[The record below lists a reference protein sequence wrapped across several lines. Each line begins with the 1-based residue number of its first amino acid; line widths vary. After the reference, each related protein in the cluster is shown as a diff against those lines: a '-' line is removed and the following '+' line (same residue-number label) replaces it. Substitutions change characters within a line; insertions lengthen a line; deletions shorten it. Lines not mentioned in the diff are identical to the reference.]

1 MFCGK
6 CGKEVPDG
14 AVACPACGAPTG
26 APTDTA
32 PTPPPQRAPTPPK
45 APVSKGK
52 IIGLSILGVIALLII
67 AGIVWAFIPNDKTR
81 IEDEL
86 YRIMEEE
93 YHANTDLFTVEKIAQ
108 FAEIESDEL
117 DGVLYA
123 FTIRTCGGDLQSG
136 MMSIEVS
143 KEKDKKNKERTFDLV
158 EMPALFYQIKDLGL
172 K

>member
-32 PTPPPQRAPTPPK
+32 PTPPPQSAPTPPK

-52 IIGLSILGVIALLII
+52 AIGLSILGVIVLLI
-67 AGIVWAFIPNDKTR
+67 AGLIVWAFIPNNKTR

-93 YHANTDLFTVEKIAQ
+93 YHANTDLFSVEKITPIM
-108 FAEIESDEL
+108 EGKGESGEFN
-117 DGVLYA
+117 VYV

-136 MMSIEVS
+136 VAMMTKDDKGRTIELS
-143 KEKDKKNKERTFDLV
+143 HA
-158 EMPALFYQIKDLGL
+158 PALFDQVKALNL

>member
-14 AVACPACGAPTG
+14 STACPACGAPTD
-26 APTDTA
+26 APTGAA
-32 PTPPPQRAPTPPK
+32 PTPPPQPPK

-52 IIGLSILGVIALLII
+52 VIGFSILGVIVVLIL
-67 AGIVWAFIPNDKTR
+67 GLIVWAFIPNDKTR

-93 YHANTDLFTVEKIAQ
+93 YNASGDLFSVEKISPIMKG
-108 FAEIESDEL
+108 EIEE
-117 DGVLYA
+117 GKANFYV

-136 MMSIEVS
+136 VAVVS
-143 KEKDKKNKERTFDLV
+143 KEKDKDRKIEIARTPDLFDQI
-158 EMPALFYQIKDLGL
+158 EALNL

>member
-6 CGKEVPDG
+6 CGKEMPDG
-14 AVACPACGAPTG
+14 STACPACGAPTD
-26 APTDTA
+26 APTGAA
-32 PTPPPQRAPTPPK
+32 PTPPPQPPK

-52 IIGLSILGVIALLII
+52 VIGFSILGVIVVLIL
-67 AGIVWAFIPNDKTR
+67 GLIVWAFIPNDKTR

-93 YHANTDLFTVEKIAQ
+93 YNASGDLFSVEKISP
-108 FAEIESDEL
+108 FMKGESEE
-117 DGVLYA
+117 GEVNVYV

-136 MMSIEVS
+136 AAMVS
-143 KEKDKKNKERTFDLV
+143 KEKDKER
-158 EMPALFYQIKDLGL
+158 EINIIKAPQLFRQIKSLRL

>member
-26 APTDTA
+26 APTDTT
-32 PTPPPQRAPTPPK
+32 PTPPPQSAPTPPK

-52 IIGLSILGVIALLII
+52 AIGLSILGVIVLLI
-67 AGIVWAFIPNDKTR
+67 AGLIVWAFIPNNKTR

-93 YHANTDLFTVEKIAQ
+93 YHANTDLFSVEKITPIM
-108 FAEIESDEL
+108 EGKDERDEL
-117 DGVLYA
+117 NVYV

-136 MMSIEVS
+136 VAMMTKDDKGRTIELS
-143 KEKDKKNKERTFDLV
+143 HA
-158 EMPALFYQIKDLGL
+158 PALFDQVKALNL

>member
-32 PTPPPQRAPTPPK
+32 PTPPQPPK

-52 IIGLSILGVIALLII
+52 VIGFSILGVIVVLIL
-67 AGIVWAFIPNDKTR
+67 GLIVWAFIPNDKTR

-93 YHANTDLFTVEKIAQ
+93 YNASGDLFSVEKISP
-108 FAEIESDEL
+108 IMKGESEE
-117 DGVLYA
+117 GKANVYV

-136 MMSIEVS
+136 VAVVS
-143 KEKDKKNKERTFDLV
+143 KEKDKDRKIEIAHTPDLFDQI
-158 EMPALFYQIKDLGL
+158 EALNL

>member
-6 CGKEVPDG
+6 CGKEMPDG
-14 AVACPACGAPTG
+14 AVACPACGAPTD
-26 APTDTA
+26 APTGAA
-32 PTPPPQRAPTPPK
+32 PTPPPQPPK

-52 IIGLSILGVIALLII
+52 VIGFSILGVIVVLIL
-67 AGIVWAFIPNDKTR
+67 GLIVWAFIPNDKTR

-93 YHANTDLFTVEKIAQ
+93 YNASGDLFSVEKISP
-108 FAEIESDEL
+108 ILKGESEE
-117 DGVLYA
+117 GEANVYV

-136 MMSIEVS
+136 AAMVS
-143 KEKDKKNKERTFDLV
+143 KEKDKER
-158 EMPALFYQIKDLGL
+158 EINIIEAPQLFRQIKSLRL

>member
-14 AVACPACGAPTG
+14 AVTCPACGAPTG

-32 PTPPPQRAPTPPK
+32 PTPPPQSAPTPPK

-52 IIGLSILGVIALLII
+52 AIGLSILGVIVLLI
-67 AGIVWAFIPNDKTR
+67 AGLIVWAFIPNNKTR

-93 YHANTDLFTVEKIAQ
+93 YHANTDLFSVEKITPIMEGKGERGE
-108 FAEIESDEL
+108 FN
-117 DGVLYA
+117 VYV

-136 MMSIEVS
+136 VAMMTKDDKGRTIELS
-143 KEKDKKNKERTFDLV
+143 HA
-158 EMPALFYQIKDLGL
+158 PALFDQVKALNL

>member
-6 CGKEVPDG
+6 CGKEMPDG
-14 AVACPACGAPTG
+14 AVACPACGAPTD
-26 APTDTA
+26 APTGAA
-32 PTPPPQRAPTPPK
+32 PTPPPQPPK

-52 IIGLSILGVIALLII
+52 VIGFSILGVIVVLIL
-67 AGIVWAFIPNDKTR
+67 GLIVWAFIPNDKTR

-93 YHANTDLFTVEKIAQ
+93 YNASGDLFSVEKISPIMKG
-108 FAEIESDEL
+108 EIEE
-117 DGVLYA
+117 GKANVYV

-136 MMSIEVS
+136 VAVVS
-143 KEKDKKNKERTFDLV
+143 KEKDKDRKIEIAHTPDLFDQI
-158 EMPALFYQIKDLGL
+158 EALNL

>member
-14 AVACPACGAPTG
+14 AVACPACGAPTD
-26 APTDTA
+26 APTGAA
-32 PTPPPQRAPTPPK
+32 PTPPPQPPK

-52 IIGLSILGVIALLII
+52 VIGFSILGVIVVLIL
-67 AGIVWAFIPNDKTR
+67 GLIVWAFIPNDKTR

-93 YHANTDLFTVEKIAQ
+93 YNANTDLFSVEKVTP
-108 FAEIESDEL
+108 FMKGESEE
-117 DGVLYA
+117 GKANVYV

-136 MMSIEVS
+136 VAVVS
-143 KEKDKKNKERTFDLV
+143 KEKDKDRKIEIAHTPDLFDQI
-158 EMPALFYQIKDLGL
+158 EALNL

>member
-26 APTDTA
+26 APTDAA
-32 PTPPPQRAPTPPK
+32 PTPPPQSVPTPPK

-52 IIGLSILGVIALLII
+52 AIGLSILGVIVLLI
-67 AGIVWAFIPNDKTR
+67 AGLIVWAFIPNNKTR

-93 YHANTDLFTVEKIAQ
+93 YHANTDLFSVEKITPIMEGKGERGE
-108 FAEIESDEL
+108 FN
-117 DGVLYA
+117 VYV

-136 MMSIEVS
+136 VAMMTKDDKGRTIELS
-143 KEKDKKNKERTFDLV
+143 HA
-158 EMPALFYQIKDLGL
+158 PALFDQVKALNL

>member
-26 APTDTA
+26 APTDA
-32 PTPPPQRAPTPPK
+32 ASTPPK

-52 IIGLSILGVIALLII
+52 AIGLSILGVIVLLIAGLI
-67 AGIVWAFIPNDKTR
+67 AWAFIPNNKTR

-93 YHANTDLFTVEKIAQ
+93 YHANTALFTVEKITPIMEGKGERGE
-108 FAEIESDEL
+108 FN
-117 DGVLYA
+117 VYV

-136 MMSIEVS
+136 VARLTKDDKGRTIELS
-143 KEKDKKNKERTFDLV
+143 HA
-158 EMPALFYQIKDLGL
+158 PALFDQVKALNL

>member
-6 CGKEVPDG
+6 CGKEMPDG
-14 AVACPACGAPTG
+14 AVACPACGAPTD
-26 APTDTA
+26 APTGAA
-32 PTPPPQRAPTPPK
+32 PTPPPQGTPMPPPPPK

-52 IIGLSILGVIALLII
+52 VIGFSILGVIVVLIL
-67 AGIVWAFIPNDKTR
+67 GLIVWAFIPNDKTR

-93 YHANTDLFTVEKIAQ
+93 YNASGDLFSVEKISP
-108 FAEIESDEL
+108 IMKGESEK
-117 DGVLYA
+117 GKANVYV

-136 MMSIEVS
+136 VAVVS
-143 KEKDKKNKERTFDLV
+143 KEKDKDRKIEIAHKPDLFDQI
-158 EMPALFYQIKDLGL
+158 EALNL

>member
-26 APTDTA
+26 APTDAA
-32 PTPPPQRAPTPPK
+32 PTPPPQSAPTPPK

-52 IIGLSILGVIALLII
+52 AIGLSILGVIVLLI
-67 AGIVWAFIPNDKTR
+67 AGLIVWAFIPNNKTR

-93 YHANTDLFTVEKIAQ
+93 YHANTALFTVEKITPIMEGKGERGE
-108 FAEIESDEL
+108 FN
-117 DGVLYA
+117 VYV

-136 MMSIEVS
+136 VAMMTKDDKGRTIELS
-143 KEKDKKNKERTFDLV
+143 HA
-158 EMPALFYQIKDLGL
+158 PALFDQVKALNL

>member
-32 PTPPPQRAPTPPK
+32 PTPPPQSAPIPPK

-52 IIGLSILGVIALLII
+52 AIGLSILGVIVLLI
-67 AGIVWAFIPNDKTR
+67 AGLIVWAFIPNNKTR

-93 YHANTDLFTVEKIAQ
+93 YHANTALFTVEKITPIMEGKDKNQEGA
-108 FAEIESDEL
+108 
-117 DGVLYA
+117 LYA

-136 MMSIEVS
+136 VVAVE
-143 KEKDKKNKERTFDLV
+143 KQKDKERKIELVATPRLFD
-158 EMPALFYQIKDLGL
+158 QIKRLGL

>member
-6 CGKEVPDG
+6 CGKEMPDG
-14 AVACPACGAPTG
+14 AVACPACGAPTD
-26 APTDTA
+26 APTGAA
-32 PTPPPQRAPTPPK
+32 PTPPPQPPK

-52 IIGLSILGVIALLII
+52 VIGFSILGVIVVLIL
-67 AGIVWAFIPNDKTR
+67 GLIVWAFIPNDKTR

-93 YHANTDLFTVEKIAQ
+93 YHANTDLFSVEKITP
-108 FAEIESDEL
+108 ILKGESEK
-117 DGVLYA
+117 GEANAYV

-136 MMSIEVS
+136 AAMVS
-143 KEKDKKNKERTFDLV
+143 KEKDKER
-158 EMPALFYQIKDLGL
+158 EINIIEAPQLFRQIKSLRL

>member
-6 CGKEVPDG
+6 CGKELPDG
-14 AVACPACGAPTG
+14 AVACPACGAPTD
-26 APTDTA
+26 APTGAA
-32 PTPPPQRAPTPPK
+32 PTPPPQPPK

-52 IIGLSILGVIALLII
+52 VIGFSILSVIVVLIL
-67 AGIVWAFIPNDKTR
+67 GLIVWAFIPNDKTR

-93 YHANTDLFTVEKIAQ
+93 YNASGDLFSVEKISP
-108 FAEIESDEL
+108 IRKDESEE
-117 DGVLYA
+117 GEANVYV

-136 MMSIEVS
+136 VAVVS
-143 KEKDKKNKERTFDLV
+143 KEKDKDRKIKIALTPDLFD
-158 EMPALFYQIKDLGL
+158 QIKALNL

>member
-32 PTPPPQRAPTPPK
+32 PTPPPQSAPTPLK

-52 IIGLSILGVIALLII
+52 AIGLSILGVIVLLI
-67 AGIVWAFIPNDKTR
+67 AGLIVWAFIPNNKTR

-93 YHANTDLFTVEKIAQ
+93 YHANTDLFSVEKITPIMEGKGERGE
-108 FAEIESDEL
+108 FN
-117 DGVLYA
+117 VYV

-136 MMSIEVS
+136 VAMMTKDDKGRTIELS
-143 KEKDKKNKERTFDLV
+143 HA
-158 EMPALFYQIKDLGL
+158 PALFDQVKALNL

>member
-32 PTPPPQRAPTPPK
+32 PTPPPQSAPTPPK

-52 IIGLSILGVIALLII
+52 AIGLSILGVIVLLI
-67 AGIVWAFIPNDKTR
+67 AGLIVWAFIPNNKTR

-93 YHANTDLFTVEKIAQ
+93 YHANTDLFSVEKITPIM
-108 FAEIESDEL
+108 EGKDESGEFN
-117 DGVLYA
+117 VYV

-136 MMSIEVS
+136 VARMTKDDKGRTIELS
-143 KEKDKKNKERTFDLV
+143 HA
-158 EMPALFYQIKDLGL
+158 PALFDQVKALNL

>member
-32 PTPPPQRAPTPPK
+32 PTPPPQSAPIPPK

-52 IIGLSILGVIALLII
+52 AIGLSILGVIVLLI
-67 AGIVWAFIPNDKTR
+67 AGLIVWAFIPNNKTR

-93 YHANTDLFTVEKIAQ
+93 YHANTALFTVEKITPIMEGKGERGE
-108 FAEIESDEL
+108 FN
-117 DGVLYA
+117 VYV

-136 MMSIEVS
+136 VAMMTKDDKGRTIELS
-143 KEKDKKNKERTFDLV
+143 HA
-158 EMPALFYQIKDLGL
+158 PALFDQVKALNL

>member
-32 PTPPPQRAPTPPK
+32 STPPPQSAPTPPK

-52 IIGLSILGVIALLII
+52 IIGLSILGVIVLLI
-67 AGIVWAFIPNDKTR
+67 AGLIVWAFIPNNKTR

-93 YHANTDLFTVEKIAQ
+93 YHANTDLFSVEKITPIM
-108 FAEIESDEL
+108 EGKGESGEFN
-117 DGVLYA
+117 VYV

-136 MMSIEVS
+136 VARMTKDDKGRTIELS
-143 KEKDKKNKERTFDLV
+143 HA
-158 EMPALFYQIKDLGL
+158 PALFDQVKALNL

>member
-14 AVACPACGAPTG
+14 AVDCPACGAPTG
-26 APTDTA
+26 APTDA
-32 PTPPPQRAPTPPK
+32 ASTPPPQSAPTPPK

-52 IIGLSILGVIALLII
+52 AIGLSILGVIVLLI
-67 AGIVWAFIPNDKTR
+67 AGLIVWAFIPNNKTR

-93 YHANTDLFTVEKIAQ
+93 YHANTDLFSVEKITPIM
-108 FAEIESDEL
+108 EGKGESGEFN
-117 DGVLYA
+117 VYV

-136 MMSIEVS
+136 VARMTKDDKGRTIELS
-143 KEKDKKNKERTFDLV
+143 HA
-158 EMPALFYQIKDLGL
+158 PALFDQVKALNL

>member
-32 PTPPPQRAPTPPK
+32 PTPPPQSAPTPPK

-52 IIGLSILGVIALLII
+52 AIGLSILGVIVLLI
-67 AGIVWAFIPNDKTR
+67 AGLIVWAFIPNNKTR

-93 YHANTDLFTVEKIAQ
+93 YHANTDLFSVEKITP
-108 FAEIESDEL
+108 FMEGKGERGEFN
-117 DGVLYA
+117 VYV

-136 MMSIEVS
+136 VAMMTKDDKGRTIELS
-143 KEKDKKNKERTFDLV
+143 HA
-158 EMPALFYQIKDLGL
+158 PALFDQVKALNL

>member
-6 CGKEVPDG
+6 CGKEMPDG
-14 AVACPACGAPTG
+14 AVACPACGAPTD
-26 APTDTA
+26 APTGAA
-32 PTPPPQRAPTPPK
+32 PTPPPQGTPMPPQPPK

-52 IIGLSILGVIALLII
+52 VIGFSILGVIVVLIL
-67 AGIVWAFIPNDKTR
+67 GLIVWAFIPNDKTR

-93 YHANTDLFTVEKIAQ
+93 YNANTDLFSVEKVTPITKDKG
-108 FAEIESDEL
+108 EKDEAN
-117 DGVLYA
+117 VYV

-136 MMSIEVS
+136 VAVVTKDDKGRKIEIDH
-143 KEKDKKNKERTFDLV
+143 KPDLFDQI
-158 EMPALFYQIKDLGL
+158 EALNL

>member
-32 PTPPPQRAPTPPK
+32 PTPPPQSAPTPPK

-52 IIGLSILGVIALLII
+52 AIGLSILGVIVLLI
-67 AGIVWAFIPNDKTR
+67 AGLIVWAFIPNNKTR

-93 YHANTDLFTVEKIAQ
+93 YHANTDLFSVEKITPIM
-108 FAEIESDEL
+108 EGKDER
-117 DGVLYA
+117 DEFNVYV

-136 MMSIEVS
+136 VAMMTKDDKGRTIELS
-143 KEKDKKNKERTFDLV
+143 HA
-158 EMPALFYQIKDLGL
+158 PALFDQVKALNL

>member
-32 PTPPPQRAPTPPK
+32 PTPPPQSAPTPPK

-52 IIGLSILGVIALLII
+52 AIGLSILGVIVLLI
-67 AGIVWAFIPNDKTR
+67 AGLIVWAFIPNNKTR

-93 YHANTDLFTVEKIAQ
+93 YHANTALFTVEKITPIM
-108 FAEIESDEL
+108 EGKGESGEFN
-117 DGVLYA
+117 VYV

-136 MMSIEVS
+136 VAMMTKDDKGRTIELS
-143 KEKDKKNKERTFDLV
+143 HA
-158 EMPALFYQIKDLGL
+158 PALFDQVKALNL

>member
-14 AVACPACGAPTG
+14 AVACPACGVPTG
-26 APTDTA
+26 APTDA
-32 PTPPPQRAPTPPK
+32 APTPPK

-52 IIGLSILGVIALLII
+52 AIGLSILGVIVLLI
-67 AGIVWAFIPNDKTR
+67 AGLIVWAFIPNNKTR

-93 YHANTDLFTVEKIAQ
+93 YHANTALFTVEKITPIMEGKDKNQEGA
-108 FAEIESDEL
+108 
-117 DGVLYA
+117 LYA

-136 MMSIEVS
+136 VVAVE
-143 KEKDKKNKERTFDLV
+143 KQKDKERKIELVATPRLFD
-158 EMPALFYQIKDLGL
+158 QIKRLGL

>member
-6 CGKEVPDG
+6 CGKELPDG

-26 APTDTA
+26 APTDAA
-32 PTPPPQRAPTPPK
+32 PTPPPQPPK

-52 IIGLSILGVIALLII
+52 VIGFSILGVIVVLIL
-67 AGIVWAFIPNDKTR
+67 GLIVWAFIPNDKTR

-93 YHANTDLFTVEKIAQ
+93 YNANTDLFSVEKISP
-108 FAEIESDEL
+108 IMKGESEK
-117 DGVLYA
+117 GKANVYV

-136 MMSIEVS
+136 VAVVS
-143 KEKDKKNKERTFDLV
+143 KEKDKERKI
-158 EMPALFYQIKDLGL
+158 EIIEAPRLFRQIKSLRL

>member
-6 CGKEVPDG
+6 CGKEMPDG
-14 AVACPACGAPTG
+14 AVACPACGAPTD
-26 APTDTA
+26 APTGAA
-32 PTPPPQRAPTPPK
+32 PTPPPQGTPMPPPPPK

-52 IIGLSILGVIALLII
+52 VIGLSILSVIVLFIVGL
-67 AGIVWAFIPNDKTR
+67 IVWAFIPNDKTR

-93 YHANTDLFTVEKIAQ
+93 YHANTDLFSVEKVTPIM
-108 FAEIESDEL
+108 EGESKE
-117 DGVLYA
+117 GEGALYA

-136 MMSIEVS
+136 VAAV
-143 KEKDKKNKERTFDLV
+143 EKKKDKERTIELIATPRLFDQV
-158 EMPALFYQIKDLGL
+158 ERLNL

>member
-14 AVACPACGAPTG
+14 AVAGPACGAPTG
-26 APTDTA
+26 APTDA
-32 PTPPPQRAPTPPK
+32 APTPPK

-52 IIGLSILGVIALLII
+52 AIGLSILGVIVLLI
-67 AGIVWAFIPNDKTR
+67 AGLIVWAFIPNNKTR

-93 YHANTDLFTVEKIAQ
+93 YHANTDLFSVEKITPIM
-108 FAEIESDEL
+108 EGKDER
-117 DGVLYA
+117 GEFNVYV

-136 MMSIEVS
+136 VAMMTKDDKGRTIELS
-143 KEKDKKNKERTFDLV
+143 HA
-158 EMPALFYQIKDLGL
+158 PALFDQVKALNL

>member
-32 PTPPPQRAPTPPK
+32 PTPPPQSAPTPPK

-52 IIGLSILGVIALLII
+52 VIGFSILGVIVVLIL
-67 AGIVWAFIPNDKTR
+67 GLIVWAFIPNDKTR

-93 YHANTDLFTVEKIAQ
+93 YNASGDLFSVEKISP
-108 FAEIESDEL
+108 ILKGESEE
-117 DGVLYA
+117 GEANVYV

-136 MMSIEVS
+136 VAVVS
-143 KEKDKKNKERTFDLV
+143 KEKDKDRKIEIAHTPDLFDQI
-158 EMPALFYQIKDLGL
+158 EALNL

>member
-6 CGKEVPDG
+6 CGKEMPDG
-14 AVACPACGAPTG
+14 AVACPACGAPTD
-26 APTDTA
+26 APTGAA
-32 PTPPPQRAPTPPK
+32 PTPPPQPPK

-52 IIGLSILGVIALLII
+52 VIGFSILGVIVVLIL
-67 AGIVWAFIPNDKTR
+67 GLIVWAFIPNDKTR

-93 YHANTDLFTVEKIAQ
+93 YNANTDLFSVEKVTPITKAKGEKGE
-108 FAEIESDEL
+108 AN
-117 DGVLYA
+117 VYV

-136 MMSIEVS
+136 VAVVS
-143 KEKDKKNKERTFDLV
+143 KEKDKDRKIEIAHTPDLFDQI
-158 EMPALFYQIKDLGL
+158 EALNL

>member
-32 PTPPPQRAPTPPK
+32 PTPPPQSAPTPPK

-52 IIGLSILGVIALLII
+52 AIGLSILGVIVLLI
-67 AGIVWAFIPNDKTR
+67 AGLIVWAFIPNNKTR

-93 YHANTDLFTVEKIAQ
+93 YHANTDLFSVEKITPLMEGKGERGE
-108 FAEIESDEL
+108 FN
-117 DGVLYA
+117 VYV

-136 MMSIEVS
+136 VAMMTKDDKGRTIELS
-143 KEKDKKNKERTFDLV
+143 HA
-158 EMPALFYQIKDLGL
+158 PALFDQVKALNL